1 MLHSRAVNPP
11 PHAEPRLLIVDDEPT
26 IRFALKDFFSAE
38 GYEVD
43 CAAGLGEAET
53 FLRLKTYAL
62 MLVDLCLTGDRLDG
76 LELIAKARQLREA
89 MPCVVLTAHGTPEAK
104 AQAEAL
110 AVNAFLQKP
119 VPLRELAALTGRLL
133 AAAG

>member
-1 MLHSRAVNPP
+1 MPVTTPP
-11 PHAEPRLLIVDDEPT
+11 DPEQRLLIVDDEPT
-26 IRFALKDFFSAE
+26 IRFALQDFFSAE

-43 CAAGLGEAET
+43 CAGCPGEAESLLQ
-53 FLRLKTYAL
+53 LRTYAL

-76 LELIAKARQLREA
+76 LELIAKARQLRES

-110 AVNAFLQKP
+110 AVDAFLQKP
-119 VPLRELAALTGRLL
+119 VPLRELAALAGRLL
-133 AAAG
+133 AHAG